1 MLLSEAPLVEGAVAA
16 AAAASGG
23 ASLDEVA
30 AEARGALAMKSSQL
44 GVAGDE
50 RRPSRRTRPPPPAA
64 DAEAS
69 LLVRNAIGLHA
80 RPAARFV
87 ETVRGFDAD
96 VAWRRPAAARR

>member
-16 AAAASGG
+16 AAAANGG

-30 AEARGALAMKSSQL
+30 TEARGALAMKSSQL

-50 RRPSRRTRPPPPAA
+50 PAEPPDEPPPPAA

-87 ETVRGFDAD
+87 ETVRGFDAE
-96 VAWRRPAAARR
+96 VSWRRPAAARR